1 MRLLSFNP
9 SCVPEAFM
17 SITHL
22 HLLLN
27 HFPIIGTLIG
37 IGLLAF
43 ALVRK
48 SDQLA
53 KASLGLLVAL
63 RIIAVVVFLTGEPA
77 EEAVW
82 HVPGGSGAITRRH
95 EALGLHAAIAMGAL
109 GAGALGARAAFRRR
123 SLPRWAT
130 MASFG
135 CSIVAGGRTSCP
147 GLLGGQI
154 RHTE

>member
-1 MRLLSFNP
+1 
-9 SCVPEAFM
+9 M

-53 KASLGLLVAL
+53 KASLGLFVAL
-63 RIIAVVVFLTGEPA
+63 GIIAVVVFLTGEPA
-77 EEAVW
+77 EEAVE
-82 HVPGGSGAITRRH
+82 HLPGFSEAITERH
-95 EALGLHAAIAMGAL
+95 EDLALYATIAIGVL
-109 GAGALGARAAFRRR
+109 GAGALGALAAFRRR
-123 SLPRWAT
+123 SLPRWVT

-135 CSIVAGGRTSCP
+135 FSIVVGGLMSYT
-147 GLLGGQI
+147 GLVGGQI
-154 RHTE
+154 RHTELRASVTESVAEDSD